1 VLLDRERQG
10 FCFYLYK
17 FYKGDVVM
25 AEFQAA
31 AATGGIS
38 SHVHFQRECQT
49 SEEEESRSSDLGG
62 GGGGTGKGISQTQI
76 IQSSS
81 GGGGGGGAEGGSGT
95 VEVARKPRGRPPGSK
110 NKPKPP
116 IIITRDNEN
125 AMRPHVLEVA
135 VGCDVGE
142 SVLQFVRRRQIGLCI
157 MSGSGTVASVT
168 LRQPTVPGA
177 PLNFRGR
184 FEILSLSGMYLPS
197 PSSSSSSS
205 SSLSGGLTIS
215 LAGAQGQV
223 VGGSVA
229 GELTAAGPVTII
241 AASFTSPSYHR
252 LPAELDEEN
261 AANTQ
266 LQNNQGS
273 LAASTG
279 HGHPLPNDSCGGMAI
294 YSNPINS
301 QLSPDALAW
310 ATGLRTPY

>member
-1 VLLDRERQG
+1 
-10 FCFYLYK
+10 
-17 FYKGDVVM
+17 VM
-25 AEFQAA
+25 AEFKAAA

-38 SHVHFQRECQT
+38 SHVQFQRECQT
-49 SEEEESRSSDLGG
+49 SKEEESRSSDLGG
-62 GGGGTGKGISQTQI
+62 GTSGGGGA
-76 IQSSS
+76 
-81 GGGGGGGAEGGSGT
+81 GGGGGAEGGSGT
-95 VEVARKPRGRPPGSK
+95 VEVAQKPRGRPPGSK

-116 IIITRDNEN
+116 IIITKDNKN
-125 AMRPHVLEVA
+125 AMRPHALEVA

-157 MSGSGTVASVT
+157 ISGSGTVASVT
-168 LRQPTVPGA
+168 LRQPTVSAG

-205 SSLSGGLTIS
+205 LSGGLTMELTIS
-215 LAGAQGQV
+215 LPGAQGRV

-241 AASFTSPSYHR
+241 AASFTSPSYNR

-261 AANTQ
+261 AANSQ
-266 LQNNQGS
+266 LQNNEGS

-301 QLSPDALAW
+301 QLSPDALPW
-310 ATGLRTPY
+310 ATALRPPY

>member
-1 VLLDRERQG
+1 
-10 FCFYLYK
+10 
-17 FYKGDVVM
+17 VM
-25 AEFQAA
+25 AEFKAAA

-38 SHVHFQRECQT
+38 SHVQFQRECQT
-49 SEEEESRSSDLGG
+49 SKEEESRSSDLGG
-62 GGGGTGKGISQTQI
+62 GTSGGGGA
-76 IQSSS
+76 
-81 GGGGGGGAEGGSGT
+81 GGGGGAEGSSGT
-95 VEVARKPRGRPPGSK
+95 VEVAQKPRGRPEAEGSK

-116 IIITRDNEN
+116 IILTQNNNKN

-168 LRQPTVPGA
+168 LRQPTVSAA

-205 SSLSGGLTIS
+205 LPGGLTMELTIS
-215 LAGAQGQV
+215 LPGAQGQV

-241 AASFTSPSYHR
+241 AASFTSPSYKR
-252 LPAELDEEN
+252 RKRRK
-261 AANTQ
+261 Q
-266 LQNNQGS
+266 
-273 LAASTG
+273 
-279 HGHPLPNDSCGGMAI
+279 
-294 YSNPINS
+294 PITE
-301 QLSPDALAW
+301 Q
-310 ATGLRTPY
+310 

>member
-1 VLLDRERQG
+1 
-10 FCFYLYK
+10 
-17 FYKGDVVM
+17 M
-25 AEFQAA
+25 AEFEAA
-31 AATGGIS
+31 GGGVTGGIS
-38 SHVHFQRECQT
+38 SHAHFQRECQT

-62 GGGGTGKGISQTQI
+62 GGVGRGRSQTQI

-125 AMRPHVLEVA
+125 AMRPHVLEITA
-135 VGCDVGE
+135 GCDVAE
-142 SVLQFVRRRQIGLCI
+142 SVLQFVRRKQIGLCV

-177 PLNFRGR
+177 PLTFRGR
-184 FEILSLSGMYLPS
+184 LEILSLSGMYVPA
-197 PSSSSSSS
+197 PAASSSSP

-241 AASFTSPSYHR
+241 ASSFTNPSYHR

-261 AANTQ
+261 AGNTQ
-266 LQNNQGS
+266 LQNNQGP
-273 LAASTG
+273 LAAASTG
-279 HGHPLPNDSCGGMAI
+279 HGHPTPNDSCGGMPI
-294 YSNPINS
+294 YSNPINT
-301 QLSPDALAW
+301 QIPPDVLAW
-310 ATGLRTPY
+310 ATSARPPY